1 MRTWLGIAGI
11 MALAVNPVAFGR
23 DDPPT
28 VAPGSPFAFRE
39 VGTTSLAIDDGGKP
53 VLVYNF
59 GTITPPQGV
68 PADRARACYV
78 HPLFGLDGEVL
89 TDDFPTDHHHHRG
102 LFWVWP
108 HVRVGGKEVDLWL
121 IQGAHQRFERWIER
135 SATADTATIAV
146 QNGWYAG
153 ESRIVSERVTITVH
167 RPAADGQSRPID
179 VAFEWTPTD
188 QPITLEG
195 AEGKSYGGL
204 TLRYAPGDDTAITVP
219 SGLTK
224 DDLLDAPLPW
234 ADLTR
239 TWTREKLRSG
249 AALFIPPD
257 HPDFPPT
264 WLTRHYGVL
273 CIGWPGTKPRTFP
286 ANEPIRTRYRVW
298 VHRGAPQ
305 ASAIAEAYGAYTAA
319 PRP

>member
-1 MRTWLGIAGI
+1 LVVVILGLSRA
-11 MALAVNPVAFGR
+11 ALAA
-23 DDPPT
+23 DDTPT
-28 VAPGSPFAFRE
+28 VAAGSPFAFRDA
-39 VGTTSLAIDDGGKP
+39 GASSLALDEGGKP

-59 GTITPPQGV
+59 GTIAAPAGV

-78 HPLFGLDGEVL
+78 HPLYGLDGEVL
-89 TDDFPTDHHHHRG
+89 TDDFPKDHYHHRG

-121 IQGAHQRFERWIER
+121 IQGAHQKFERWIER

-153 ESRIVSERVTITVH
+153 DKRIVDETVTITVH
-167 RPAADGQSRPID
+167 RPAADGQSRAVD
-179 VAFEWTPTD
+179 VAFVWTPTEE
-188 QPITLEG
+188 PITLEG
-195 AEGKSYGGL
+195 AEGKSYGGF

-224 DDLLDAPLPW
+224 EDILDSPLPW

-239 TWTREKLRSG
+239 TWSKEKVRSG

-257 HPDFPPT
+257 HPDYPPT

-273 CIGWPGTKPRTFP
+273 CIGWPGTKARTFP
-286 ANEPIRTRYRVW
+286 AHEAIRTRYRVW
-298 VHRGAPQ
+298 IHRGAPD
-305 ASAIAEAYGAYTAA
+305 AAAIGKAYEVYKGEG
-319 PRP
+319 R